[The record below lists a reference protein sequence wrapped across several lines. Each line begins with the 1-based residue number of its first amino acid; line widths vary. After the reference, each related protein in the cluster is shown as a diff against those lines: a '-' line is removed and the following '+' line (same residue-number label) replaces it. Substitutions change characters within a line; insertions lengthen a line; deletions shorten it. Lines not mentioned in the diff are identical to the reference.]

1 MSTDT
6 RFITNESGNKLVDR
20 FTDILDKSQFFDCL
34 VGYFYVNG
42 FYKLEDSLE
51 DVEKIRI
58 IVGMGIDKRTFEL
71 IDEANEFVS
80 QGELK
85 ETVRDNIVKDL
96 DSSENS
102 QNVENSINKFVSWF
116 ESGKLEI
123 RAYKKRSIHS
133 KVYIMTLNSNQMDV
147 GCVITGSSN
156 LTAPGLIGNLEFNVE
171 LKDKSDYDEAS
182 RIFNKLWNELEVVSE
197 DYITT
202 ITRDTWL
209 NDSITPYELY
219 LKFLY
224 EYFGERID
232 TDITKLDER
241 YKPDRYV
248 QYQYQIDAVIQA
260 LNILKEHNGVF
271 ISDVVGLGKT
281 YMGTLLIQQLRGKTL
296 VIAPP
301 ALVDSNNPGGW
312 DRILREFD
320 IVPYV
325 KSTGMLKLILE

>member
-85 ETVRDNIVKDL
+85 ETVRDNIVKDW

-102 QNVENSINKFVSWF
+102 QNVENSVNKFVSWL

-147 GCVITGSSN
+147 GRVITGSSN

-182 RIFNKLWNELEVVSE
+182 RIFNKLWNESEDVSE

-248 QYQYQIDAVIQA
+248 QYQYQID
-260 LNILKEHNGVF
+260 
-271 ISDVVGLGKT
+271 
-281 YMGTLLIQQLRGKTL
+281 
-296 VIAPP
+296 
-301 ALVDSNNPGGW
+301 
-312 DRILREFD
+312 
-320 IVPYV
+320 
-325 KSTGMLKLILE
+325 MLFRH